1 MNCFPWCSVLVATV
15 LLLSAKAAAQAVP
28 SMDRVS
34 RVAQH
39 YAANDGF
46 TGTVT
51 FATSGKVLFQHGYGL
66 ATRTGSIAFNDR
78 TRFNIGS
85 ISKQFM
91 AAAVLLL
98 QEDGK
103 LKTSDRLAQLLP
115 AEDIRPQWSEI
126 TLRQLLSHTSGLKD
140 YTGFLSKEM
149 TREHTPSELLAA
161 IRNEPLSFKPG
172 ESFDYS
178 NTNYLLLGL
187 VVQRV
192 SGIPYCRFLRDR
204 IFTPLQM
211 RDTQCLGEPDALQRH
226 ATGYAPEDPGEGKPL
241 TTDPPVAE
249 LADSFYFG
257 AGNLISDGADLVRWT
272 SSLHHG
278 GVLSDTSYREMTTPV
293 RNGYGYGLQI
303 GTLRGHMRLDH
314 AGSVPGFYSE
324 LEYFP
329 ETDNTVVVLSNQ
341 DALMKGQFTPG
352 THEIDSELMTLAAIP
367 NASVP
372 SEEKEVV
379 VSPRVL
385 RLFTG
390 RYVADDGKQAPFTIS
405 LNENHL
411 QLLQDG
417 PGHSPSVLRGDY
429 GELDF
434 TLSDTEADLEFS
446 GQNEAVIF
454 DLRYSQALVFH
465 RVQTATTETPPAH

>member
-1 MNCFPWCSVLVATV
+1 MNCLPLCSVLATSV
-15 LLLSAKAAAQAVP
+15 FLLFAEAAAQSAP
-28 SMDRVS
+28 SMERVS

-39 YAANDGF
+39 YAAKDGF

-51 FATSGKVLFQHGYGL
+51 FASSGKILFQHGYGL
-66 ATRTGSIAFNDR
+66 ATRNGSVPFKDR
-78 TRFNIGS
+78 TRFDIGS
-85 ISKQFM
+85 ISKQFT
-91 AAAVLLL
+91 AAAILLL
-98 QEDGK
+98 QEQGK
-103 LKTSDRLAQLLP
+103 LRTSDRLAQLLP
-115 AEDIRPQWSEI
+115 AEDISPQWSKI

-140 YTGFLSKEM
+140 YTGFLSMEM
-149 TREHTPSELLAA
+149 SREHTPSELLAA
-161 IRNEPLSFKPG
+161 VKNEPLSFKPG
-172 ESFDYS
+172 ERFDYS

-187 VVQRV
+187 VVQKV
-192 SGIPYCRFLRDR
+192 SGMPYCRFLRER
-204 IFTPLQM
+204 IFPPLHM
-211 RDTQCLGEPDALQRH
+211 RDTQCLGEAGALERH

-241 TTDPPVAE
+241 ATDPPVAK

-257 AGNLISDGADLVRWT
+257 AGSLISDGADLVRWT

-278 GVLSDTSYREMTTPV
+278 GVLSEASYREMTTPV
-293 RNGYGYGLQI
+293 RDSYGYGLQI

-341 DALMKGQFTPG
+341 NALAKGQFTPG
-352 THEIDSELMTLAAIP
+352 THEIDSELMTVAAIP

-372 SEEKEVV
+372 SEGKEVV

-390 RYVADDGKQAPFTIS
+390 RYVAEDGKQAPFTIS
-405 LNENHL
+405 LSKDHL
-411 QLLQDG
+411 ELLQDG
-417 PGHSPSVLRGDY
+417 LGHSPSILRGDY
-429 GELDF
+429 GDLDF
-434 TLSDTEADLEFS
+434 FLADTEADLEFS

-454 DLRYSQALVFH
+454 DLRYSKAVLFH
-465 RVQTATTETPPAH
+465 RVQADATEAPQY